1 MRALRLVG
9 LLLVFGVVAEGA
21 DAQIFGGSLG
31 VTSSGVE
38 WLYPP
43 PPPSDYPAVTGASS
57 NTDRRSVTVAGSV
70 RTELTSWFSAQ
81 SGLRVVPK
89 GFEVTGPTFH
99 MIYAEVPLVGILHTG
114 RGAGLFLEGGV
125 LLGVRAY
132 CRRFFDTAQGRHEDD
147 CGRVVREERRDLR
160 SIRRS
165 DLSWNLGA
173 GVRLGSPEEG
183 WFGLVARLQRSLVD
197 IDPGDPG
204 SKMVNRVFSVSLFL
218 ERPPSG
224 LK

>member
-1 MRALRLVG
+1 MMRAFRLVG
-9 LLLVFGVVAEGA
+9 LLLVLGVVAEDA

-43 PPPSDYPAVTGASS
+43 PPPSDYPVATGASS
-57 NTDRRSVTVAGSV
+57 NTDRRSITVAGSV
-70 RTELTSWFSAQ
+70 RTELSSWFSVR

-89 GFEVTGPTFH
+89 GFEVTGPTIH
-99 MIYAEVPLVGILHTG
+99 MVYAEVPLVGMLHTG

-132 CRRFFDTAQGRHEDD
+132 CRRFFDGADGRHEDD
-147 CGRVVREERRDLR
+147 CGRFRNERYDLR
-160 SIRRS
+160 AIRRS

-173 GVRLGSPEEG
+173 GVRLGSPEDG

-197 IDPGDPG
+197 IDPGDTY

-218 ERPPSG
+218 ERPRSG
-224 LK
+224 SK